1 MLEILGHRSTDFYD
15 IVESSSLM
23 NVEIR
28 FFIDVDR
35 YVIILQR
42 HFFAAVDIMLTIIL
56 SLSFCYIFSTGTITI
71 SMSPSQNDLN
81 NKIILL
87 PST

>member
-56 SLSFCYIFSTGTITI
+56 SLSFCYILNRHYNNFNVSFSK
-71 SMSPSQNDLN
+71 SS
-81 NKIILL
+81 
-87 PST
+87 